1 MTESKFRERRSAHR
15 DESEAEPSAPPAGV
29 AASDVTAEP
38 ASPSDR
44 IPEPASDRIPEPVS
58 QSDRISEPVSQ
69 ADRISE
75 PVSQS
80 DRIAE
85 AVPAESPPP
94 EPAESETDLDQLEDM
109 EVPEPSFLELIEP
122 HIEMALRFL
131 GELPLTPEGERRL
144 LPRWAK
150 REIDLLGLLEQRT
163 RGNLPPP
170 EQEFLQQ
177 ALDHLRTMYLKVS
190 R

>member
-1 MTESKFRERRSAHR
+1 MTESRFRERRSAHR
-15 DESEAEPSAPPAGV
+15 DEPG
-29 AASDVTAEP
+29 AEP
-38 ASPSDR
+38 AAPAVEIVPPVVESAPAPAVESAPAGPAVESATESPR
-44 IPEPASDRIPEPVS
+44 AEGAEPV
-58 QSDRISEPVSQ
+58 
-69 ADRISE
+69 A
-75 PVSQS
+75 
-80 DRIAE
+80 
-85 AVPAESPPP
+85 
-94 EPAESETDLDQLEDM
+94 DLDQLADM

-131 GELPLTPEGERRL
+131 GELPLTPEGERRV

-150 REIDLLGLLEQRT
+150 REIDLLGLIEQRT

-170 EQEFLQQ
+170 EQEYLQQ

>member
-15 DESEAEPSAPPAGV
+15 DESEAEASAPPDGV
-29 AASDVTAEP
+29 AAPDVTAEP
-38 ASPSDR
+38 ASPSDW

-58 QSDRISEPVSQ
+58 QSDRI
-69 ADRISE
+69 
-75 PVSQS
+75 
-80 DRIAE
+80 AE
-85 AVPAESPPP
+85 AVPAQSPPP
-94 EPAESETDLDQLEDM
+94 PPAESETDLDQLEDM

-131 GELPLTPEGERRL
+131 GELPLTPEGERRV

>member
-15 DESEAEPSAPPAGV
+15 EESEAEPSAPPAGV
-29 AASDVTAEP
+29 AESDTTAE
-38 ASPSDR
+38 AVSPS
-44 IPEPASDRIPEPVS
+44 EPIAESASS
-58 QSDRISEPVSQ
+58 
-69 ADRISE
+69 
-75 PVSQS
+75 S

-85 AVPAESPPP
+85 PESVESPPA
-94 EPAESETDLDQLEDM
+94 EPAESAAEFDQLEDM

-131 GELPLTPEGERRL
+131 GELPLTPEGERRV

-170 EQEFLQQ
+170 EQEYLQQ

>member
-29 AASDVTAEP
+29 AAPDVTAPDVTAEP
-38 ASPSDR
+38 ASASDR
-44 IPEPASDRIPEPVS
+44 TPEPAAPSDGTPEPVS
-58 QSDRISEPVSQ
+58 P
-69 ADRISE
+69 
-75 PVSQS
+75 S

-85 AVPAESPPP
+85 PVAAESPPP
-94 EPAESETDLDQLEDM
+94 EPAEPEADLDQLEDM

-131 GELPLTPEGERRL
+131 GELPLTPEGERRV

-150 REIDLLGLLEQRT
+150 REIDLLGILEQRT

-170 EQEFLQQ
+170 EQEYLQQ

>member
-1 MTESKFRERRSAHR
+1 MTENKFRERRSAHR
-15 DESEAEPSAPPAGV
+15 DESEAEPSAPSTGV
-29 AASDVTAEP
+29 AEPDAIAQP
-38 ASPSDR
+38 ASPSG
-44 IPEPASDRIPEPVS
+44 
-58 QSDRISEPVSQ
+58 
-69 ADRISE
+69 
-75 PVSQS
+75 
-80 DRIAE
+80 RIAE
-85 AVPAESPPP
+85 PVPAESPPP
-94 EPAESETDLDQLEDM
+94 GPVQSAAGLDQLEDM

-122 HIEMALRFL
+122 HVEMALRFL
-131 GELPLTPEGERRL
+131 GELPLTPEGERRV

-170 EQEFLQQ
+170 ELEYLQQ

>member
-15 DESEAEPSAPPAGV
+15 EESEAEPSAPPAGV
-29 AASDVTAEP
+29 AEPDTTAE
-38 ASPSDR
+38 AVSPS
-44 IPEPASDRIPEPVS
+44 EPIAESASS
-58 QSDRISEPVSQ
+58 
-69 ADRISE
+69 
-75 PVSQS
+75 S

-85 AVPAESPPP
+85 PESVESPPA
-94 EPAESETDLDQLEDM
+94 EPAESAADFDQLEDM

-131 GELPLTPEGERRL
+131 GELPLTPEGERRV

-170 EQEFLQQ
+170 EQEYLQQ